1 MLIKELKELLQN
13 FEDDKDVS
21 VFLELTPNYGIVYE
35 VEDWGNDNG
44 HLSIGI
50 SDSVNN
56 LHKVLKSVVE

>member
-21 VFLELTPNYGIVYE
+21 VFLELTHNYGIVYE
-35 VEDWGNDNG
+35 IENRGNDNG

-56 LHKVLKSVVE
+56 LHNVLKSVVE

>member
-13 FEDDKDVS
+13 FEDEKDVT
-21 VFLELTPNYGIVYE
+21 VFLELTPNYGIMYE
-35 VEDWGNDNG
+35 VEDWVNNNG
-44 HLSIGI
+44 HLNIGI

>member
-35 VEDWGNDNG
+35 IENWGNDNG

-56 LHKVLKSVVE
+56 LHNVLKSVVE

>member
-13 FEDDKDVS
+13 FKDEKDVT
-21 VFLELTPNYGIVYE
+21 VFLELTLNYGIMYE
-35 VEDWGNDNG
+35 VEDWGNNNG
-44 HLSIGI
+44 HLKIGI